1 MNISREKKTVAHE
14 TKSKRKSEKKGIA
27 REYNLLCIIA
37 IEHGNVSNGGGKVE
51 LTVRHTNG

>member
-1 MNISREKKTVAHE
+1 MAHE